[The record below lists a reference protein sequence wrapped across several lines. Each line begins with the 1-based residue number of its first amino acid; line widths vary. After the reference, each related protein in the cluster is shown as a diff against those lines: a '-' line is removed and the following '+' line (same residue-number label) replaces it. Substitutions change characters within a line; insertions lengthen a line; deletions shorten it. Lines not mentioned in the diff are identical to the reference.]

1 MSSLKKKNHL
11 TDFILLQTAVLVYS
25 LSTVCANFASKHEF
39 LSLGY
44 IFFFGLEFAVLAL
57 YAVLWQ
63 QAIKRFQ
70 LSIAYAGKA
79 VSLMWSMLWSFLIF
93 SQGITVKKVLG
104 VLLVMAGVVV
114 MNLSGHEDS
123 HAGKE
128 EGGTEE

>member
-123 HAGKE
+123 HAGKG
-128 EGGTEE
+128 EGGAEK